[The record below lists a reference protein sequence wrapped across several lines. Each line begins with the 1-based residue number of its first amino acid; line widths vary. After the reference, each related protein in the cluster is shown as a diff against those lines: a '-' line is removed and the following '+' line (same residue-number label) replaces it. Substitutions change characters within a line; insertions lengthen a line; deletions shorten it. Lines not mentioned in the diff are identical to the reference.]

1 MNETDNETPGSKRP
15 LPTLP
20 WDADDRRN
28 LPPMAL
34 RVLWLAAVGCLVLAL
49 ATLIVPRAFHRE
61 TSMQPA
67 QLAEVRFPTAQ
78 IALLD
83 RVDATVFQ
91 PTSSGRP
98 ESGLYG
104 SVRSY
109 DSGLS
114 KFHEGIDIAPLQR
127 DRRQRPLDP
136 VYAVADG
143 KIVYINRSA
152 GRSSYGK
159 YIVLEHADPVGGV
172 YTLYAHLAT
181 VDKALREAQ
190 YVAMG
195 RELGIMGN
203 TSTLGVPVSR
213 SHLHFEVGLLMNTR
227 FGHITK
233 TPHGIYDGRNLIG
246 LDPIAFF
253 GFKRDT
259 SKSSFGDFLAQV
271 PPAFTLVVKTASC
284 PDYFQRYSGLW
295 SGEAYRGGPITIQVS
310 EGGVPLQGR
319 HATPQETSRL
329 GKSTV
334 TVLSV
339 DEAILGRNARRLVTR
354 KKGNWETG
362 VRIDFWM
369 QLLTH
374 SSKIPAA

>member
-1 MNETDNETPGSKRP
+1 MF
-15 LPTLP
+15 P
-20 WDADDRRN
+20 WDVDDRRS

-34 RVLWLAAVGCLVLAL
+34 RVLWLATAGCLMLAL
-49 ATLIVPRAFHRE
+49 ATLIIPRAFYRE
-61 TSMQPA
+61 VSMQPA
-67 QLAEVRFPTAQ
+67 PEPTQLAEVRFPTEQ

-127 DRRQRPLDP
+127 DRQQRPLDP
-136 VYAVADG
+136 IYAVADG

-159 YIVLEHADPVGGV
+159 YIVLKHADPVGSV

-181 VDKALREAQ
+181 VHKTLREEQ
-190 YVAMG
+190 YVAIG

-213 SHLHFEVGLLMNTR
+213 SHLHFEVGLLMNAG
-227 FGHITK
+227 FGRITK

-259 SKSSFGDFLAQV
+259 SKSNFGDFMAQV
-271 PPAFTLVVKTASC
+271 PAAFTLVLDTALC

-319 HATPQETSRL
+319 HATSEETSRL
-329 GKSTV
+329 GKSIV

-354 KKGNWETG
+354 NKGRWEMG
-362 VRIDFWM
+362 KSIDFWM
-369 QLLTH
+369 RLLTY
-374 SSKIPAA
+374 SSNVPAA